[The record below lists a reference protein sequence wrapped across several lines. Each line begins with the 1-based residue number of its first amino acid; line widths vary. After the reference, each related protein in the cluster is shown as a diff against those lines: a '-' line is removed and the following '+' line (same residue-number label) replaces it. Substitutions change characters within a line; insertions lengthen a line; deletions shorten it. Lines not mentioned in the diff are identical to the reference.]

1 MKKLVLAT
9 ALAIGGITIGT
20 AATPIIFHDGI
31 MEEVMVQDYK
41 EIAVSDVPDAVD
53 AALESD
59 YPGATINKAHVNEE
73 GTYKLE
79 VSAEDGSGMVLYAD
93 SDGNWI
99 EM

>member
-9 ALAIGGITIGT
+9 ALAIGGFTIGT

-31 MEEVMVQDYK
+31 MEEIMVQDYK
-41 EIAVSDVPDAVD
+41 EIAVSDVPDAVVT
-53 AALESD
+53 ALETD

-79 VSAEDGSGMVLYAD
+79 VSTEDGSSMELYAD
-93 SDGNWI
+93 SDGNWV